1 MNRPRLIVVTDRAQA
16 AGDLTVTLARA
27 IDHGARAIL
36 LRDRDLPAPH
46 RQALADH
53 VRPLLAAVDGWLI
66 VADPA
71 PSDHGD
77 AVHLGAAQPMPDP
90 RPALVGRSCHSRA
103 EVDRAVA
110 ERCDYVLVSPIYP
123 TASKPGYGPALGPSG
138 LAALVRVGQPAYAL
152 GGVSPET
159 VADCRAAGAYGVA
172 VMGPIMR
179 DPSLIAAYLK
189 ELGA

>member
-1 MNRPRLIVVTDRAQA
+1 VNRPRLIVITDRTQA

-27 IDHGARAIL
+27 IEYGARAIL

-46 RQALADH
+46 RKTLADR
-53 VRPLLAAVDGWLI
+53 VRPMLAAVDGWLI
-66 VADPA
+66 VAA
-71 PSDHGD
+71 PVASDHLG
-77 AVHLGAAQPMPDP
+77 AVHLTAAQSMPDP
-90 RPALVGRSCHSRA
+90 RPAMVGRSCHSQA

-123 TASKPGYGPALGPSG
+123 TVSKPGYGPSLGTRG
-138 LAALVRVGQPAYAL
+138 LAALVRVGPPAYAL

-159 VADCRAAGAYGVA
+159 VADCRAAGSYGVA

-179 DPSLIAAYLK
+179 DPSLIPAYLK

>member
-1 MNRPRLIVVTDRAQA
+1 MKRPRLLVVTDRTQA
-16 AGDLTVTLARA
+16 AGDLTTTLARA
-27 IDHGARAIL
+27 IDHGARAVL

-46 RQALADH
+46 RQAVADR
-53 VRPLLAAVDGWLI
+53 VRSLLAAVGGWLI
-66 VADPA
+66 VATPA
-71 PSDHGD
+71 LPDHSG
-77 AVHLGAAQPMPDP
+77 AVHLAAAESMPEP
-90 RPALVGRSCHSRA
+90 RPRLVGRSCHNGA

-123 TASKPGYGPALGPSG
+123 TPSKPGYGPALGPGG
-138 LAALVRVGQPAYAL
+138 LADLVRVGRPAYAL

-179 DPSLIAAYLK
+179 DPSLIPAYLE
-189 ELGA
+189 ELRA

>member
-16 AGDLTVTLARA
+16 AGALTVTLARA

-71 PSDHGD
+71 PSHHRD
-77 AVHLGAAQPMPDP
+77 AVHLAAAQPMPDP

-103 EVDRAVA
+103 EVDWAVA

-138 LAALVRVGQPAYAL
+138 LTALVRAGQPAYAL